1 MKKVNIPKNLKKI
14 FKTNPK
20 AVVKW
25 GCSYHDMAL
34 WAKKYLVTRNTKDG
48 SIDTIEEV
56 KNIN

>member
-34 WAKKYLVTRNTKDG
+34 WAKKYLVT
-48 SIDTIEEV
+48 
-56 KNIN
+56 